1 MQGRSLFGW
10 QSWDLGALALR
21 IPLGLIMFLHG
32 AQKVFGAL
40 GGPGPAGFTEMVG
53 TIGFQPAAVW
63 AWLAMIAELGGGL
76 LIILGAAT
84 EVGALLFAI
93 NMLVAIWRV
102 HWANGFFNQ
111 AGGVEF
117 PLILL
122 AAAVAL
128 ILGGPG
134 RYAVW
139 NPFRRE

>member
-1 MQGRSLFGW
+1 MPTRNLLGW
-10 QSWDLGALALR
+10 QSWDLGALAIR
-21 IPLGLIMFLHG
+21 IPLGLIMLLHG
-32 AQKVFGAL
+32 AQKVFGAF
-40 GGPGPAGFTEMVG
+40 GGAGPAGFTESIGMM
-53 TIGFQPAAVW
+53 GFQPAPLW
-63 AWLAMIAELGGGL
+63 AGLAMLAELGGGL
-76 LIILGAAT
+76 LVILGVAT
-84 EVGALLFAI
+84 EVGAFLFAI

-128 ILGGPG
+128 ILGGRG